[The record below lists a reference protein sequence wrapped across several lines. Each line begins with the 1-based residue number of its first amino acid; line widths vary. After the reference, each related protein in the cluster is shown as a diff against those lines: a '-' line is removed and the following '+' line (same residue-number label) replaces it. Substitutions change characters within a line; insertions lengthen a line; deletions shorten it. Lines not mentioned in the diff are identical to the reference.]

1 MFGTDEESGF
11 EDLTYYL
18 SKEKPP
24 VMGWTPDCKY
34 PVVYGE
40 RGRANLQIRADQA
53 HLRQFFSFVTTYFL
67 ESAASGNRLGIDYH
81 DDEYG
86 EMQMRGYALRTEQEM
101 SYFNLLSVILPAAA
115 FKTYRNKYVP
125 SLIPAV
131 HCSCFTI
138 MILSDLKRTVSWSER
153 YKVHMSR

>member
-1 MFGTDEESGF
+1 SGF

-86 EMQMRGYALRTEQEM
+86 EMQMRGYALRTEQEDVVFQFTL
-101 SYFNLLSVILPAAA
+101 SYPAC
-115 FKTYRNKYVP
+115 
-125 SLIPAV
+125 
-131 HCSCFTI
+131 CSI
-138 MILSDLKRTVSWSER
+138 QDIQKQIRT
-153 YKVHMSR
+153 KLD